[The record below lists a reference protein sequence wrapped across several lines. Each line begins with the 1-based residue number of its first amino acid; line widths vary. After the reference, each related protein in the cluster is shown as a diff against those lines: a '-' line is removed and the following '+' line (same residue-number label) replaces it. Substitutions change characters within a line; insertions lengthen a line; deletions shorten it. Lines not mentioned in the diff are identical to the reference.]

1 MKKVFAAALVAVLA
15 VPALAQTTKKKP
27 TPPPEPGV
35 STTITTGGSGG
46 PPPGSKPAEIQDVR
60 IRPETSEDPYEFERL
75 GYAAVQ
81 AKDLGRAREFFQKSW
96 DLGPIPTA
104 AYNLACLD
112 AREGKK
118 DSAFKQLEKAL
129 GAGFDD
135 EDTLTKDPDM
145 APLVSDPRFNGV
157 LGGVRKNRSEGDAA
171 VVKEGLF
178 LLPEKP
184 PMAALILLHEAL
196 SDPFTISSPFAT
208 AGTARGFLVAA
219 PRGPSRAGKR
229 FAWGGPAR
237 TLAAV
242 EAAIAEARARA
253 KNPSL
258 PVFLVGVGSGG
269 TQALIVA
276 GRKAG
281 VFAGVAS
288 LSGPFDP
295 AGNEAAMV
303 GLRGT
308 RVFLGVAK
316 DTQPNLVQ
324 AMRRTKDT
332 LTRAGLSPA
341 LKEWVGTG
349 KGLPKDV
356 GAAVK
361 DILDTFR

>member
-15 VPALAQTTKKKP
+15 VPALAQTTKNKP
-27 TPPPEPGV
+27 TPKPPEPGV

-112 AREGKK
+112 AREGKRTRP
-118 DSAFKQLEKAL
+118 SSSSKAL

-145 APLVSDPRFNGV
+145 APLVSDPRFKQV

-171 VVKEGLF
+171 VVKEDF
-178 LLPEKP
+178 P
-184 PMAALILLHEAL
+184 PSGKAAGGRPDPAARGPLGSLHDLEPVR
-196 SDPFTISSPFAT
+196 DR
-208 AGTARGFLVAA
+208 GTARAFLVAA
-219 PRGPSRAGKR
+219 RGPSRAGKR

-242 EAAIAEARARA
+242 EATIAEARARA

-349 KGLPKDV
+349 KGLPNDV